1 MAYGGGYLVKP
12 VQSKNGS
19 ISELF
24 LAGQAQVTAIRD
36 KVREERRVQSEVLGK
51 STNFV
56 ATGIQDMDKYWA
68 NAGSQA
74 RTRLADLQQQNR
86 DGFISRSDVIAQSA
100 AITSEMKMI
109 GQLPTIIKDQRD
121 VLVKEI
127 AKGGYSGLTLAE
139 FDRTWFKND
148 AGSSYGV
155 PVYDQGDGTKRPLH
169 QNYSTELIEGKQY
182 MKFEYEEIN
191 AEGGIDLKHII
202 KPLSSHINPSK
213 RKYEFVD
220 DKKQVSAWAKNLGDQ
235 NYVYT
240 GANGTQ
246 QNLYSLL
253 QTAPSGT
260 NMMGRISDPKDVAQV
275 AKFLEQEV
283 SSKGDDWMASYA
295 FDVLGAR
302 TAFGDGASAAPLSKG
317 EYRSRFPSDIYF
329 DYNLKTGKGTGLEL
343 NSDPLRLQ
351 VDQQGN
357 TVLSDDTKSLVKA
370 HYRNQLIASVDVDS
384 EVYKDKSYASKA
396 RTNKNTNTSIS
407 KASYTNNGVGMRVNG
422 GNMLSRIHMSQMRE
436 NNTSGSVDQISLQ
449 KAESSLAQ
457 TGKLDYGNATLPI
470 ALQGLDD
477 EDVYKQSNQGA
488 VNIGGVMSNLKSVLN
503 ISTFND
509 NQFVDITG
517 YYTAEAKNTAQPII
531 VMTGNATYGK
541 VSTTNASATNANN
554 STTTSG
560 AGSFVGEGL
569 SNPLTDAQAQNLYL
583 RMWHATKGN
592 PEMVAVFKRL
602 GFSRNTRQY
611 KEALHMAQN
620 DINTDK
626 TKKTP

>member
-51 STNFV
+51 STNFT

-86 DGFISRSDVIAQSA
+86 DGLISRSDVIAQSA

-220 DKKQVSAWAKNLGDQ
+220 DKKQVSAWAKNLGDM
-235 NYVYT
+235 NFVYT

-317 EYRSRFPSDIYF
+317 EY
-329 DYNLKTGKGTGLEL
+329 K
-343 NSDPLRLQ
+343 
-351 VDQQGN
+351 
-357 TVLSDDTKSLVKA
+357 
-370 HYRNQLIASVDVDS
+370 RNWV
-384 EVYKDKSYASKA
+384 
-396 RTNKNTNTSIS
+396 RT
-407 KASYTNNGVGMRVNG
+407 
-422 GNMLSRIHMSQMRE
+422 
-436 NNTSGSVDQISLQ
+436 
-449 KAESSLAQ
+449 
-457 TGKLDYGNATLPI
+457 
-470 ALQGLDD
+470 
-477 EDVYKQSNQGA
+477 
-488 VNIGGVMSNLKSVLN
+488 
-503 ISTFND
+503 
-509 NQFVDITG
+509 
-517 YYTAEAKNTAQPII
+517 
-531 VMTGNATYGK
+531 
-541 VSTTNASATNANN
+541 
-554 STTTSG
+554 
-560 AGSFVGEGL
+560 
-569 SNPLTDAQAQNLYL
+569 
-583 RMWHATKGN
+583 
-592 PEMVAVFKRL
+592 
-602 GFSRNTRQY
+602 
-611 KEALHMAQN
+611 
-620 DINTDK
+620 
-626 TKKTP
+626 